1 MVFVTGDVHC
11 PIDVHKLNTK
21 NFPLQKSLTKD
32 DYLIVCGDMGL
43 VWSYPDGPRYKEDL
57 YWQKWFN
64 NRNYTTLFVDGNHEN
79 HPILAS
85 YPVVDFCGG
94 KAHQIKDSVYH
105 LIRGEV
111 YTIDGKTFF
120 CFGGASSHDKH
131 LRKEGVDWW
140 SEEIANFAEMN
151 KAIDNL
157 EKYNN
162 EVDYI
167 ISHCCST
174 RVQNII
180 SPYYE
185 SDSMTQFFKFIEENI
200 KFKAWYFGH
209 YHTDMVIT
217 PNFVCVYDQI
227 FKLF

>member
-64 NRNYTTLFVDGNHEN
+64 NRNYTILFVDGNHEN
-79 HPILAS
+79 HPMLAS

-140 SEEIANFAEMN
+140 SEEIANLAEMN

-209 YHTDMVIT
+209 YHTDTVIA

>member
-43 VWSYPDGPRYKEDL
+43 VWSYPYGPRYKEDL
-57 YWQKWFN
+57 YWQKWFK
-64 NRNYTTLFVDGNHEN
+64 NRKYTTLFLDGNHEN

-140 SEEIANFAEMN
+140 PEEIANFAEMN

>member
-140 SEEIANFAEMN
+140 PEEIANFAEMN

>member
-11 PIDVHKLNTK
+11 PIDIHKLNTK
-21 NFPLQKSLTKD
+21 NFPLQKSLTKN
-32 DYLIVCGDMGL
+32 DYLIVCGDMGI
-43 VWSYPDGPRYKEDL
+43 VWSYPEGKRYNEDL

-64 NRNYTTLFVDGNHEN
+64 TRNYTTLFVDGNHEN
-79 HPILAS
+79 HSMLAS
-85 YPVVDFCGG
+85 YPIVDFCGG
-94 KAHQIKDSVYH
+94 KAHKIKDSVYH
-105 LIRGEV
+105 LIRGEI

-140 SEEIANFAEMN
+140 PEEVANLFEMN
-151 KAIDNL
+151 QGIDNL

-162 EVDYI
+162 KVDYI

-174 RVQNII
+174 RIQNII

-185 SDSMTQFFKFIEENI
+185 SDSMTQFFKFIEENVE
-200 KFKAWYFGH
+200 FKAWFFGH
-209 YHTDMVIT
+209 YHTDMVVEQ
-217 PNFVCVYDQI
+217 NFVCVYDQI
-227 FKLF
+227 FKVF

>member
-21 NFPLQKSLTKD
+21 NFPLQKSLTKE

-140 SEEIANFAEMN
+140 PEEIANFAEMN